1 MSNQEKGLLYEKYV
15 KDFIIRT
22 QCKNA
27 YLWNECPETI
37 LIDNKLIHSH
47 NTLRLLRKDAKEG
60 HVHSHKDIGIDII
73 QIENDKCSMVQCK
86 NGYHNG
92 LCVDDIAGIMMRSAF
107 IRNLNTFIYY
117 TNCLSR
123 NILYTSGISPYVSH
137 IDCSNNSNIDEL
149 VKVSNDS
156 KIYFVKLPYENT
168 NIDIDI
174 VPEIEAYS
182 YQIEAVNTFKEYY
195 ETRNRGILSLPCGCG
210 KTFTSYLISKNYK
223 QVIILSPLREFA
235 SQNLNKFIE
244 YGYDKKNTRLVD
256 SDGDRDINSIKKF
269 IQSNNRFVISCTY
282 DSMDL
287 ISECLELFNDA
298 LFIID
303 EFHNLSKAN
312 ISSEDNNIYK
322 LLISKHRIL
331 YMSATPRIYDIE
343 YDDETVDVDTEVD
356 NDYDENDEETDEDD
370 DTDVDDETV
379 DTEYLFGD
387 VVYQMTFTD
396 AITNK
401 YITDYKIWL
410 PSIHEN
416 NEELDKELSIYEID
430 NEIKNRCKFLY
441 SCIANNGSR
450 KSIVYCRDTED
461 MKAMMECMKTLN
473 EFYIMDIEMN
483 SISCEDNEKKRKRV
497 LKSFSNGDDKIQLLF
512 NIRILNECI
521 DIPACDSVYISYP
534 PKNKI
539 TTIQRISRATRIDK
553 NNPYKV
559 ANVYI
564 WCEEYDDMLETLSS
578 IKEYDIMFK
587 DKVKIGTVDF
597 YNNKGEKELEIIEND
612 KILLSNCIIGVKE
625 FKVISWEE
633 KLAMVEEY
641 IREYGRLPSRQ
652 DIDRCTRLLQGWIS
666 NQRHKYKVRIGYM
679 KIENIRIIWEDFI
692 EKNRDLFKS
701 SEEVWFENKEK
712 VEEYIQTYNK
722 LPSTTDKDKYI
733 RSLGS
738 WICTQKQKYKNKK
751 AIIENEDIRT
761 IWEDFVERYPDLF
774 MTLNEKWFDKL
785 RKVEEYIQENNK
797 LPSSNDKDK
806 AIFSLANWICMQKIK
821 YKNKKEIMENEDIRT
836 IWEDFVERYPD
847 LFMTD
852 EEAWFDKLRK
862 VEEYIQENNKLPSS
876 NDKDKDISSLGHW
889 IPRQNRNYV
898 DKNQIMGNENIR
910 VVWEDFKERNQTLFK
925 SAEEVWYANR
935 NKVEEYIQTYNKL
948 PSKHN
953 KDDSISILGSWV
965 SWQKQNY
972 KNKTNK
978 NTIMVNEEIRTEWG
992 DFVEKYPEVFKPRV
1006 GEEVWMNHF
1015 QKVCEYIQKYNMRPS
1030 KHSKDKYI
1038 GSLGRWI
1045 TMQISMYKNK
1055 QWIMGNEE
1063 IRIIWNDFIEKNPE
1077 IFKSAEEVW
1086 FENKRRVEEYIQKY
1100 NKLPSEADK
1109 DDGISILGSWVSWQK
1124 QNYKNKEHTII
1135 NDKVN
1140 DTIRKEWGDFVEKY
1154 PEVFMVGDEKWN
1166 YNKNNV
1172 EEYIHTYNKL
1182 PSAKSKD
1189 NNIKLLGSWICTQK
1203 RNYKNKGQ
1211 RMSIEENRKK
1221 WEDFTSKY
1229 PHLF

>member
-107 IRNLNTFIYY
+107 IRNINTFIYY

-156 KIYFVKLPYENT
+156 QIYFVKLPYENT
-168 NIDIDI
+168 NIEIDI

-182 YQIEAVNTFKEYY
+182 YQIEAVNTFTEYY
-195 ETRNRGILSLPCGCG
+195 KTKNRGILSLPCGCG
-210 KTFTSYLISKNYK
+210 KTFTSYLISNTYK
-223 QVIILSPLREFA
+223 HVIILSPLREFA

-256 SDGDRDINSIKKF
+256 SDGDRDIDSIKKF
-269 IQSNNRFVISCTY
+269 IQSNDRFVISCTY

-287 ISECLELFNDA
+287 LSECLELFNDA

-303 EFHNLSKAN
+303 EFHNISKAN

-343 YDDETVDVDTEVD
+343 YDDEVDMDTEDD
-356 NDYDENDEETDEDD
+356 NDYDENDEETDDDMDNEEDD
-370 DTDVDDETV
+370 ETVETV

-396 AITNK
+396 AIANK

-497 LKSFSNGDDKIQLLF
+497 LKSFSNGDDKIQLIF

-587 DKVKIGTVDF
+587 DKVKVSAVDF

-625 FKVISWEE
+625 FKVITWEE
-633 KLAMVEEY
+633 KLATVEEY
-641 IREYGRLPSRQ
+641 IRKYGRLPSK
-652 DIDRCTRLLQGWIS
+652 T
-666 NQRHKYKVRIGYM
+666 N
-679 KIENIRIIWEDFI
+679 
-692 EKNRDLFKS
+692 KNK
-701 SEEVWFENKEK
+701 N
-712 VEEYIQTYNK
+712 
-722 LPSTTDKDKYI
+722 I
-733 RSLGS
+733 RSLAGWVS
-738 WICTQKQKYKNKK
+738 WQKKNYINVKYIMSNKQ
-751 AIIENEDIRT
+751 IRS
-761 IWEDFVERYPDLF
+761 IWEKFEEKNQELF
-774 MTLNEKWFDKL
+774 MSYEELWFDNKNRL
-785 RKVEEYIQENNK
+785 EDYIQANNK
-797 LPSSNDKDK
+797 LPSQSDKNK
-806 AIFSLANWICMQKIK
+806 NVVSLANWVTLQKRKAKQEDSKYIK
-821 YKNKKEIMENEDIRT
+821 RRKCWEDLTNKYDYLFKDKEDI
-836 IWEDFVERYPD
+836 WG
-847 LFMTD
+847 
-852 EEAWFDKLRK
+852 
-862 VEEYIQENNKLPSS
+862 ENK
-876 NDKDKDISSLGHW
+876 
-889 IPRQNRNYV
+889 
-898 DKNQIMGNENIR
+898 
-910 VVWEDFKERNQTLFK
+910 
-925 SAEEVWYANR
+925 
-935 NKVEEYIQTYNKL
+935 NKVEEYIQKCNKL
-948 PSKHN
+948 PSQHDTDKYV
-953 KDDSISILGSWV
+953 SSLGCWV
-965 SWQKQNY
+965 NIQKQNY
-972 KNKTNK
+972 KNRKDRMSREDNRIIWKDFEEKYQEVFMSMSKEGVWFAKLGVLEEYITKNKQMPFYTKDENISKLARWVKQQKKNYVNTVNK
-978 NTIMVNEEIRTEWG
+978 NQIMSVNEEIRNIWKNFE
-992 DFVEKYPEVFKPRV
+992 EKY
-1006 GEEVWMNHF
+1006 
-1015 QKVCEYIQKYNMRPS
+1015 Q
-1030 KHSKDKYI
+1030 D
-1038 GSLGRWI
+1038 
-1045 TMQISMYKNK
+1045 
-1055 QWIMGNEE
+1055 
-1063 IRIIWNDFIEKNPE
+1063 
-1077 IFKSAEEVW
+1077 IFKSNMSFEEVW
-1086 FENKRRVEEYIQKY
+1086 FAKKNYVVEYIQKY
-1100 NKLPSEADK
+1100 NKLPSQHDK
-1109 DDGISILGSWVSWQK
+1109 YKEVCSLGCWVNIQK
-1124 QNYKNKEHTII
+1124 QNYKNRKDRMSRKE
-1135 NDKVN
+1135 N
-1140 DTIRKEWGDFVEKY
+1140 RKEW
-1154 PEVFMVGDEKWN
+1154 
-1166 YNKNNV
+1166 
-1172 EEYIHTYNKL
+1172 
-1182 PSAKSKD
+1182 
-1189 NNIKLLGSWICTQK
+1189 
-1203 RNYKNKGQ
+1203 
-1211 RMSIEENRKK
+1211 
-1221 WEDFTSKY
+1221 EDFISKY
-1229 PHLF
+1229 PHLFL

>member
-117 TNCLSR
+117 TDCLSR

-322 LLISKHRIL
+322 LLISKYRIL

-343 YDDETVDVDTEVD
+343 YDDETVDMDEEDDDEEVD
-356 NDYDENDEETDEDD
+356 EEVDEDDTDEDD
-370 DTDVDDETV
+370 ETV
-379 DTEYLFGD
+379 ETIDTEYLFGD

-396 AITNK
+396 AIANK

-416 NEELDKELSIYEID
+416 NEELDKELSIYEIY

-539 TTIQRISRATRIDK
+539 TTIQRISRATRIDRD
-553 NNPYKV
+553 NPYKV

-597 YNNKGEKELEIIEND
+597 YNNKDEKELEIIEKD

-625 FKVISWEE
+625 FKMISWEE

-641 IREYGRLPSRQ
+641 IREYGRLPTSHNTDKYISSLASWVSTQRQ
-652 DIDRCTRLLQGWIS
+652 
-666 NQRHKYKVRIGYM
+666 NYKKNKGIM
-679 KIENIRIIWEDFI
+679 KTEHIRIIWQEFI
-692 EKNRDLFKS
+692 DRNAILFRTKEQKWRDTLQVIEVYITQNMSLPSQANKDKYIHKLASFISTNNMNYNNERYIMKNEFIKKEWGLFKKNHYLLFMNG
-701 SEEVWFENKEK
+701 EEYWKYNLEK
-712 VEEYIQTYNK
+712 VEEYIQINNK
-722 LPSTTDKDKYI
+722 RPSSSDTNCEIKKL
-733 RSLGS
+733 SS
-738 WICTQKQKYKNKK
+738 WVQCQQQNYKNKVQ
-751 AIIENEDIRT
+751 IMEREDIRQLWSLFTNKYPLLFGT
-761 IWEDFVERYPDLF
+761 IEYKWEETLKDAEYFVIKNKKLPPYDTTALGRWIRRQQKIYINNENI
-774 MTLNEKWFDKL
+774 MLNQDIKTQWEKFIETNALYFKTNEEKWKDNLKIL
-785 RKVEEYIQENNK
+785 EDYIQQNNK
-797 LPSSNDKDK
+797 LPSSEN
-806 AIFSLANWICMQKIK
+806 KIK
-821 YKNKKEIMENEDIRT
+821 EIKSLGKWTQEQKLNYKGRDNRHGLININEEIKVLWEQIIEKYSYLFKTNEEFWKDNLELADKYIIEHQKTPSLSDKNIEIKKLAKWLYHQNENYKNNTEIIQKEELKLL
-836 IWEDFVERYPD
+836 WEQFINKHTFKM
-847 LFMTD
+847 FMTN
-852 EEAWFDKLRK
+852 EKYWYMRLNKLKDYIK
-862 VEEYIQENNKLPSS
+862 VHNKLPTH
-876 NDKDKDISSLGHW
+876 NDDNL
-889 IPRQNRNYV
+889 
-898 DKNQIMGNENIR
+898 
-910 VVWEDFKERNQTLFK
+910 
-925 SAEEVWYANR
+925 
-935 NKVEEYIQTYNKL
+935 
-948 PSKHN
+948 
-953 KDDSISILGSWV
+953 
-965 SWQKQNY
+965 
-972 KNKTNK
+972 TN
-978 NTIMVNEEIRTEWG
+978 N
-992 DFVEKYPEVFKPRV
+992 
-1006 GEEVWMNHF
+1006 
-1015 QKVCEYIQKYNMRPS
+1015 
-1030 KHSKDKYI
+1030 
-1038 GSLGRWI
+1038 
-1045 TMQISMYKNK
+1045 
-1055 QWIMGNEE
+1055 
-1063 IRIIWNDFIEKNPE
+1063 
-1077 IFKSAEEVW
+1077 W
-1086 FENKRRVEEYIQKY
+1086 F
-1100 NKLPSEADK
+1100 
-1109 DDGISILGSWVSWQK
+1109 
-1124 QNYKNKEHTII
+1124 
-1135 NDKVN
+1135 
-1140 DTIRKEWGDFVEKY
+1140 
-1154 PEVFMVGDEKWN
+1154 
-1166 YNKNNV
+1166 
-1172 EEYIHTYNKL
+1172 
-1182 PSAKSKD
+1182 
-1189 NNIKLLGSWICTQK
+1189 CCQK
-1203 RNYKNKGQ
+1203 RNYKLEKEIMKDHKIRKEWEIFINEYIKG
-1211 RMSIEENRKK
+1211 
-1221 WEDFTSKY
+1221 
-1229 PHLF
+1229 L